1 MADSITDRLLVMNN
15 LIKDISLGKFYIED
29 FYKDNGNPKV
39 IGQGNFTQEKYD
51 RIFSE
56 RENLL
61 TQYKEGM
68 DNIINS
74 REERY
79 TEEHKTY
86 ATNIS
91 ASIETENK
99 NDTSITVRFTTLPS
113 KTDEPK
119 SPRDEPKSPR
129 GE

>member
-15 LIKDISLGKFYIED
+15 LIKDISLGKLYIED

-39 IGQGNFTQEKYD
+39 IGQGKFTQEKYD
-51 RIFSE
+51 RFFSE

-68 DNIINS
+68 DYIVSSS
-74 REERY
+74 REGQGY
-79 TEEHKTY
+79 TEEHKTS

-91 ASIETENK
+91 ASIANEILI
-99 NDTSITVRFTTLPS
+99 DTTITVRFTKLPS
-113 KTDEPK
+113 KT
-119 SPRDEPKSPR
+119 
-129 GE
+129 GEVTLGGKK

>member
-1 MADSITDRLLVMNN
+1 MADSITDRLLVMND
-15 LIKDISLGKFYIED
+15 LIKGISQGKFYIED

-51 RIFSE
+51 RFFSE

-68 DNIINS
+68 DYIVS
-74 REERY
+74 SGKEGQGY
-79 TEEHKTY
+79 TEEHKTF
-86 ATNIS
+86 ATNVS
-91 ASIETENK
+91 KSIETENQ
-99 NDTSITVRFTTLPS
+99 NDTIITVRFTTLPS
-113 KTDEPK
+113 KTQDK
-119 SPRDEPKSPR
+119 GSDEPKSPR

>member
-15 LIKDISLGKFYIED
+15 LIKDISLGKLYIED

-51 RIFSE
+51 TFFSE
-56 RENLL
+56 RQNLL

-68 DNIINS
+68 DYIVNS
-74 REERY
+74 REEGY
-79 TEEHKTY
+79 TQEHKTY
-86 ATNIS
+86 ATDVS
-91 ASIETENK
+91 KSIETENQ
-99 NDTSITVRFTTLPS
+99 NDTIITVRFTTLPS
-113 KTDEPK
+113 KTKDK
-119 SPRDEPKSPR
+119 RRDEPKSPR

>member
-15 LIKDISLGKFYIED
+15 LIKDISLGKLYIED

-39 IGQGNFTQEKYD
+39 VGQGKFTQEKYN
-51 RIFSE
+51 RFFSE

-68 DNIINS
+68 DYIVSS
-74 REERY
+74 REGGY
-79 TEEHKTY
+79 TQEHKTS

-91 ASIETENK
+91 ASIANEILI
-99 NDTSITVRFTTLPS
+99 DTTITVRFTKLPS
-113 KTDEPK
+113 KTGK
-119 SPRDEPKSPR
+119 
-129 GE
+129 